1 MADIPSIGTRVQV
14 RLRTWAGEVEHSG
27 IVTPPASPGHFSLK
41 LVNGYNISHPESSI
55 LSLKTLPSNDSTNP
69 NNTSSPSPSDP
80 PSTSAD
86 TAVEDGGSNLPLVR
100 ILHTGG
106 TIASK
111 VDYATGAVVA
121 SFEPEELILAVPELV
136 NIARIEAVKLGN
148 MWSDDMR
155 PQHWNSLLSASEQAF
170 ADGAVGVVI
179 TSGTDTLAVT
189 AAALAFGWAGEGG
202 SPPGR
207 IAVTGSQRSSDRGS
221 SDAGENL
228 IAAVHWAANGPAING
243 GLGDS
248 TVVVMHANSDD
259 GEIAVLPGCS
269 ARKLHSTRRDA
280 FKSINAQPLATI
292 HINRGKPSHTLSPAY
307 EKALESTS
315 PRENSKPTMY
325 NCQLKIA
332 QLNGGPHLLS
342 DMVQSVADNGYA
354 ALIFHG
360 TGLGHLPVEN
370 PNGDAPENETL
381 AETISQAIAGGLHVI
396 MANLCINGPVNMNV
410 YSKGRNQQKMGI
422 LGQGSNSSPDT
433 IVVKTHWS
441 LSQGRNLAEDL
452 EANLLGENPDHI
464 RS

>member
-1 MADIPSIGTRVQV
+1 VPYTRAGDMAAIPEQGTRVQV
-14 RLRTWAGEVEHSG
+14 NLRTWSGEIEHIG
-27 IVTPPASPGHFSLK
+27 VIIPPASPGYLSLK
-41 LVNGYNISHPESSI
+41 LVNGYNVSHPVNAI
-55 LSLKTLPSNDSTNP
+55 LSLTTLQPTD
-69 NNTSSPSPSDP
+69 SSPSENTDSEGILN
-80 PSTSAD
+80 A
-86 TAVEDGGSNLPLVR
+86 EQNNLPLVR
-100 ILHTGG
+100 IIHTGG

-121 SFEPEELILAVPELV
+121 SFEPEELISAIPELAE
-136 NIARIEAVKLGN
+136 IARIEAVKIGN

-155 PQHWNSLLSASEQAF
+155 PQHWNSLLSASAQAF
-170 ADGAVGVVI
+170 AEGAVGVVV
-179 TSGTDTLAVT
+179 TSGTDTLAIT

-248 TVVVMHANSDD
+248 TVVVMHANSND
-259 GEIAVLPGCS
+259 GEIAILPGCS
-269 ARKLHSTRRDA
+269 TRKLHSTRRDA
-280 FKSINAQPLATI
+280 FKPINAEPLAI
-292 HINRGKPSHTLSPAY
+292 VNINRGKPSHTLSPAY
-307 EKALESTS
+307 EEVLASTAPRQSTS
-315 PRENSKPTMY
+315 PTMY
-325 NCQLKIA
+325 DCKIKIA
-332 QLNGGPHLLS
+332 QLNGGPHLLPDIVS
-342 DMVQSVADNGYA
+342 AVANNGYS
-354 ALIFHG
+354 ALVFHG
-360 TGLGHLPVEN
+360 TGLGHLPIEN
-370 PNGDAPENETL
+370 PNGDAPENDKL
-381 AETISQAIAGGLHVI
+381 AETISQVIAEGLHVI

-410 YSKGRNQQKMGI
+410 YSKGRNQQNMGI

-452 EANLLGENPDHI
+452 QSNLLGENPTQI